1 MDDRIIKGHA
11 AALFTIIVWGTTFI
25 STKVLLRSL
34 SPVEILLIRFILGY
48 AALFIACPHMLHT
61 RSWKEEGIFAL
72 AGLSGIT
79 LYYLLENIALTY
91 TTASNVGVIIAV
103 APFFVA
109 LLSRDGITLRF
120 MLGFAAAIIGIVLL
134 SVSGLSVGTGLAGDG
149 LAFLAAV
156 VWAIYSILTRK
167 IAGYGYSI
175 LLTTRRIFLYGIIFM
190 VPAVAMAGFSVSPE
204 DILSPLMLLNL
215 LYLGFCASALCF
227 VTWNSAVG
235 IIGPVSTS
243 IYLYL
248 TPVVTLVASAMV
260 LGERMTGL
268 AVIGV
273 LLTLSG
279 LVFSQSRR

>member
-1 MDDRIIKGHA
+1 
-11 AALFTIIVWGTTFI
+11 
-25 STKVLLRSL
+25 
-34 SPVEILLIRFILGY
+34 
-48 AALFIACPHMLHT
+48 
-61 RSWKEEGIFAL
+61 
-72 AGLSGIT
+72 
-79 LYYLLENIALTY
+79 
-91 TTASNVGVIIAV
+91 
-103 APFFVA
+103 
-109 LLSRDGITLRF
+109 
-120 MLGFAAAIIGIVLL
+120 
-134 SVSGLSVGTGLAGDG
+134 
-149 LAFLAAV
+149 
-156 VWAIYSILTRK
+156 
-167 IAGYGYSI
+167 
-175 LLTTRRIFLYGIIFM
+175 M

-204 DILSPLMLLNL
+204 DILSPVMLLNL

>member
-149 LAFLAAV
+149 LA
-156 VWAIYSILTRK
+156 

-204 DILSPLMLLNL
+204 DILSPVMLLNL